1 MLPLLYA
8 SLLLSLACL
17 WSSGVPS
24 IAAHVITSASDRGI
38 PETAYL
44 AGVPDPSR
52 HATVVMCR
60 HCGATL
66 TSGAQYMVPSAK
78 PVPEHFHGT
87 EACTEFTHR
96 RHGQTEPGQLSRF
109 NNPHGEAVSVVPME
123 KVPGAKLAAGTV
135 SVQDSWYAGHGW
147 HSIVCSQCGTHV
159 GWAFAPVSSLPSS
172 APAPPAGPLSTAP
185 ARRTPEQ
192 RLPRAVEYVP
202 GEEAERL
209 GSLQHQCLLLQKGW
223 WTYEYCHKTSVRQL
237 HIANGKVETA
247 WSLGQY
253 QPSKSGPGPYD
264 PQWYAS
270 HFYAGGQVCH
280 ETRSSRST
288 EVQFFCCE
296 SVKDS
301 ASAQAAPLPDQPS
314 ASPTP
319 ATRAVDPLSPWIAS
333 VTEPA
338 LCQYQFKVCLPT
350 LCEGSKQALPQLVPS
365 SSVGATPAGQ
375 RVDAPA
381 QLPAAGGNAGASPAG
396 QDQAS
401 QAMTPAFHVLRWDAV
416 VSDVSPDF
424 AWVDLLTLETEV
436 LMHS

>member
-1 MLPLLYA
+1 MKSLAHFSILLYTIYI
-8 SLLLSLACL
+8 
-17 WSSGVPS
+17 WSTYLPS
-24 IAAHVITSASDRGI
+24 SAAHVITSASDRGI

-66 TSGAQYMVPSAK
+66 TSGAQYTVPDAK
-78 PVPEHFHGT
+78 PVQEHFHGT
-87 EACTEFTHR
+87 EPCTEFTHR
-96 RHGQTEPGQLSRF
+96 HDGHTVSGQLSKF
-109 NNPHGEAVSVVPME
+109 KNPHGEAVSVVPMD

-135 SVQDSWYAGHGW
+135 STQDSWYEDHGW

-172 APAPPAGPLSTAP
+172 TPAPVAGPLSSTNTAP
-185 ARRTPEQ
+185 VLRTPEQ
-192 RLPRAVEYVP
+192 RLPRAIEHVP
-202 GEEAERL
+202 GEEAEHL
-209 GSLQHQCLLLQKGW
+209 ASLQHQCLLLQKGW
-223 WTYEYCHKTSVRQL
+223 WTYEFCHKTSVRQL
-237 HIANGKVETA
+237 HIAANGKVETA

-264 PQWYAS
+264 PQWYTS

-280 ETRSSRST
+280 ETKSKRST

-296 SVKDS
+296 AVKDP
-301 ASAQAAPLPDQPS
+301 ASAQASPSPGQPS

-338 LCQYQFKVCLPT
+338 LCQYQMKVCLPT
-350 LCEGSKQALPQLVPS
+350 LCEGSKRALPQLVPS
-365 SSVGATPAGQ
+365 SSVDATPVGQ
-375 RVDAPA
+375 RVDA
-381 QLPAAGGNAGASPAG
+381 AASTASTADYRSAAHSG
-396 QDQAS
+396 

-416 VSDVSPDF
+416 VSDASPDF